1 MTTVIVRILLRYVAA
16 ALVAHGLLSP
26 DLGGFISHDPDIE
39 TAVNVFAGAFL
50 GVLSEGW
57 YFLAHRYGWAK

>member
-1 MTTVIVRILLRYVAA
+1 MTAVIVRILLRYVAA

-26 DLGGFISHDPDIE
+26 DLGGLISHDPDIE
-39 TAVNVFAGAFL
+39 TAVNIFAGVLL
-50 GVLSEGW
+50 GGLSEGW